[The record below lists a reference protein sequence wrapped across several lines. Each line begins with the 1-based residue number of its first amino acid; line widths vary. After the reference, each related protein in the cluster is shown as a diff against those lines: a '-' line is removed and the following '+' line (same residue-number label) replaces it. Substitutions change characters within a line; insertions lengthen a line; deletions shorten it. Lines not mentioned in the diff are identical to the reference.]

1 MKRRAIYLA
10 LSLAI
15 GVTACDRGTG
25 EDGFQDVRMDQE
37 GIPGGPAGS
46 AIPPRQDRYQD
57 ASTGTV
63 GTDASPAVVTGDGR
77 EGPDTVYSPVQGRR
91 PGDTIR

>member
-1 MKRRAIYLA
+1 MKRSAIPIA

-15 GVTACDRGTG
+15 GISACDRGTG

-37 GIPGGPAGS
+37 GVAGGPAGT
-46 AIPPRQDRYQD
+46 ALPPRHDRYQD
-57 ASTGTV
+57 AATGTV

-77 EGPDTVYSPVQGRR
+77 EGPDTVYSPVEGRR